1 MALFEKLDWFEKVV
15 VYKGL
20 MALIES
26 GNGYAFHNSDMGHP
40 VYRAAAK
47 GKEGVAEYA
56 DGPDRNILFK
66 MLSELSYDLSDKP
79 HQIEIRVLGT
89 WQEFCQFVVECYDKS
104 AGPLGG

>member
-1 MALFEKLDWFEKVV
+1 MAMFEKLDWFEKVL

-26 GNGYAFHNSDMGHP
+26 GKGDGFHNSDMGHA

-47 GKEGVAEYA
+47 GKEGVADYA
-56 DGPDRNILFK
+56 DGPERNTLFK

-89 WQEFCQFVVECYDKS
+89 WQEFCQFAVECYDKIHAPPGS
-104 AGPLGG
+104 